1 MPGGGRTVIG
11 PQTRIRGTLSGEGP
25 VLVRGAVEGG
35 ISIRGGLTIAPTGR
49 VDAEVSARTVDL
61 SGEARGTMRATTRV
75 ALSPTGVF
83 EGEMATPLLEV
94 RPGSILRGRTRVAG
108 APADDRGLLSH

>member
-1 MPGGGRTVIG
+1 VIG
-11 PQTRIRGTLSGEGP
+11 AQTRIRGTLSGEGP

-35 ISIRGGLTIAPTGR
+35 ISIRGGLTVAPTGR
-49 VDAEVSARTVDL
+49 IVAEVSARTIDL

-83 EGEMATPLLEV
+83 EGEMATPILEV
-94 RPGSILRGRTRVAG
+94 HPGSILRGRTKVAG
-108 APADDRGLLSH
+108 VPPGERGRLSH